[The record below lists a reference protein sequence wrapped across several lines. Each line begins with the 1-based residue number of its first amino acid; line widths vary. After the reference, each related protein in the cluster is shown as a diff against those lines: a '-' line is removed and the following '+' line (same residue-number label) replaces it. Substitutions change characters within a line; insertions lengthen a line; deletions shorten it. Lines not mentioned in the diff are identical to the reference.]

1 LLSLNDLNCRSKV
14 AGVLRIEKLHVKP
27 LPPMS
32 FMVQDGECLA
42 IEGPSGSGKTRL
54 LRAIADLDPAPG
66 HIFLNGAE
74 RNEMPGHEWRQR
86 VRYASAEPVWWTDT
100 ARSAFAPP
108 QKSAPQKPAPQ
119 KPANERL
126 ARLLSALAL
135 SPKILDQPIAGLS
148 TGERQRLALIRALFD
163 EPQVLLL
170 DEPASALDSEA
181 SALAAELIRFQILA
195 GRSVIVTA
203 HEQSAVSKL
212 AHVKLQLARPPGTR
226 ADPSHVSNGAA
237 LR

>member
-1 LLSLNDLNCRSKV
+1 M
-14 AGVLRIEKLHVKP
+14 LRIEKLKVKP

-32 FMVQDGECLA
+32 FAVQDGECLA

-66 HIFLNGAE
+66 HIFLNGVE
-74 RNEMPGHEWRQR
+74 RNELPGHEWRKR
-86 VRYASAEPVWWTDT
+86 VRYASAEPVWWTET
-100 ARSAFAPP
+100 ARAAFSSTH
-108 QKSAPQKPAPQ
+108 KT
-119 KPANERL
+119 ANDRL
-126 ARLLSALAL
+126 ARMLSALAL
-135 SPKILDQPIAGLS
+135 SPKIVDQSLASLS

-170 DEPASALDSEA
+170 DEPTSALDSEA
-181 SALAAELIRFQILA
+181 TALAAELIRFQILA

-203 HEQSAVSKL
+203 HENSAISRL
-212 AHVKLQLARPPGTR
+212 AHIKLQLSRPPAMRPDT
-226 ADPSHVSNGAA
+226 PHTSSGAP

>member
-1 LLSLNDLNCRSKV
+1 M
-14 AGVLRIEKLHVKP
+14 LRIEKLKVKP

-32 FMVQDGECLA
+32 FAVQDGECLA

-66 HIFLNGAE
+66 LIFLNGVE
-74 RNEMPGHEWRQR
+74 RNEIPGHEWRSR
-86 VRYASAEPVWWTDT
+86 VRYASAEPVWWSET
-100 ARSAFAPP
+100 ARAAFASPH
-108 QKSAPQKPAPQ
+108 KSAQ
-119 KPANERL
+119 ERL

-135 SPKILDQPIAGLS
+135 SPKILDQPIATLS

-181 SALAAELIRFQILA
+181 AALAAELIRFQILA
-195 GRSVIVTA
+195 GRSVVVTA
-203 HEQSAVSKL
+203 HEQSTISKL
-212 AHVKLQLARPPGTR
+212 AHIRLQLARLPGPR
-226 ADPSHVSNGAA
+226 AGPSQTSNAA
-237 LR
+237 PLR

>member
-1 LLSLNDLNCRSKV
+1 M
-14 AGVLRIEKLHVKP
+14 LRIEKLKVKP

-32 FMVQDGECLA
+32 FTVQDGECLA

-74 RNEMPGHEWRQR
+74 RNEIPGHEWRKR
-86 VRYASAEPVWWTDT
+86 VRYASAEPAWWTETPRAAFVSPNTT
-100 ARSAFAPP
+100 AD
-108 QKSAPQKPAPQ
+108 
-119 KPANERL
+119 ERL

-135 SPKILDQPIAGLS
+135 SPKILDQSIAGLS
-148 TGERQRLALIRALFD
+148 TGERQRLALVRALFD

-181 SALAAELIRFQILA
+181 TALATELIRFQILA

-203 HEQSAVSKL
+203 HQQSAISKL
-212 AHVKLQLARPPGTR
+212 AHIKLQLARPPGAR
-226 ADPSHVSNGAA
+226 ADPSHSMSGAPS
-237 LR
+237 R

>member
-1 LLSLNDLNCRSKV
+1 M
-14 AGVLRIEKLHVKP
+14 LRIEKLHVKP

-32 FMVQDGECLA
+32 FAVQDGECLA

-74 RNEMPGHEWRQR
+74 RNEMPGHEWRRR
-86 VRYASAEPVWWTDT
+86 VRYASAEPVWWTET
-100 ARSAFAPP
+100 PRAAFNSAH
-108 QKSAPQKPAPQ
+108 KSAD
-119 KPANERL
+119 ERL
-126 ARLLSALAL
+126 PRLLSALAL
-135 SPKILDQPIAGLS
+135 SPKILDQSIASLS

-203 HEQSAVSKL
+203 HEQSAISKL
-212 AHVKLQLARPPGTR
+212 AHIKLQLARPPGAR
-226 ADPSHVSNGAA
+226 ADPSHVSSGAPH
-237 LR
+237 R

>member
-1 LLSLNDLNCRSKV
+1 M
-14 AGVLRIEKLHVKP
+14 LRIEKLKVKP

-32 FMVQDGECLA
+32 FAVQNGECLA

-66 HIFLNGAE
+66 LIFLNGAE
-74 RNEMPGHEWRQR
+74 RNELSGNEWRKR
-86 VRYASAEPVWWTDT
+86 VRYASAEPVWWTET
-100 ARSAFAPP
+100 ARGAFASPH
-108 QKSAPQKPAPQ
+108 KT
-119 KPANERL
+119 ANERL

-135 SPKILDQPIAGLS
+135 SPKILDQPIAALS
-148 TGERQRLALIRALFD
+148 TGERQRLALVRALFD

-181 SALAAELIRFQILA
+181 AALAAELIRFQILA

-203 HEQSAVSKL
+203 HEQSAVSRL
-212 AHVKLQLARPPGTR
+212 ADVKLQLARPPGVR
-226 ADPSHVSNGAA
+226 QDPPQQASGAN